1 MRGRSKP
8 RGIMLIAG
16 QAFLLAG
23 KRERLSFKIRDG
35 VVTARPLRRG
45 KRYWN
50 TGLKACVPHRSLDLC
65 SC

>member
-1 MRGRSKP
+1 
-8 RGIMLIAG
+8 MLIAG